1 MIKKFKPF
9 LSNFL
14 IISSTSF
21 ICILF
26 FDFIC
31 YLVISESFTHE
42 SFPKYKWKPT
52 KLNPFYK
59 KNEAISRLRNYYS
72 NHPVR
77 GFDIN
82 KSLPVS
88 FFDFTDAR
96 LEVFSNELGCWDKN
110 SKEEIINSENFA
122 YIAGDSFTWGYANYK
137 NIYPNVYEKLSG
149 ETTLKCG
156 VPHTGQLHQFNKFKS
171 IINEIGAYP
180 KDVIIGYYLNDPSN
194 DNAYPHSKVI
204 KGVRVETS
212 LFDISSKSLIPINS
226 GQTTFKVNQELK
238 KLSDQKLVFEKEENP
253 FRFVNIKNFISQYS
267 LSSNLINSL
276 VKSFRI
282 KPLDSIYNSQS
293 LYSHSIDYANN
304 FYTKKNREI
313 IKEWKKDSIKN
324 KYNLTFLLI
333 PPSNKFNDINLYS
346 DFKLFLK
353 LNQINFVDATQG
365 FKDSK
370 ISRKELYWYHDGHL
384 SNMGNEFLGRY
395 LHEKL
400 IQSVI
405 NQ

>member
-1 MIKKFKPF
+1 MIKKFITF

-21 ICILF
+21 SSILF

-31 YLVISESFTHE
+31 YLVISESFTQE

-52 KLNPFYK
+52 KFNPFFRE
-59 KNEAISRLRNYYS
+59 NEAILRLRNYFS

-96 LEVFSNELGCWDKN
+96 LEVFSNELGCWDNN
-110 SKEEIINSENFA
+110 SKEEIINNKNFV
-122 YIAGDSFTWGYANYK
+122 YIAGDSFTWGHANYE

-149 ETTLKCG
+149 KTTLKCG

-180 KDVIIGYYLNDPSN
+180 KAVIIGYYLNDPSN
-194 DNAYPHSKVI
+194 DNAYPHSKVV

-212 LFDISSKSLIPINS
+212 LFDIHSKSLIPINS
-226 GQTTFKVNQELK
+226 KQITFKVNQELK
-238 KLSDQKLVFEKEENP
+238 KLKDRKLVLKKEGDL
-253 FRFVNIKNFISQYS
+253 FKFVNIKNIIRQYS
-267 LSSNLINSL
+267 ISSNLVNSL

-282 KPLDSIYNSQS
+282 KSLDSIYNSQS
-293 LYSHSIDYANN
+293 LYSHSIDYSNN

-333 PPSNKFNDINLYS
+333 PPSNKFNNINLYS

-353 LNQINFVDATQG
+353 SNQINFVDATRG

-384 SNMGNEFLGRY
+384 NNMGNEFLGRY
-395 LHEKL
+395 LYEKL
-400 IQSVI
+400 LQSEL